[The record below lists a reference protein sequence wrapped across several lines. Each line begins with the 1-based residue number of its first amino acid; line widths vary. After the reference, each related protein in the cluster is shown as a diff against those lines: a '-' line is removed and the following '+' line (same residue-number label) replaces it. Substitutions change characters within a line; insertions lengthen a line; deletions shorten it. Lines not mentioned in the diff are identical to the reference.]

1 MEETPGGALAAQVGY
16 AADLVREYERFIQI
30 KTDAEDWTS
39 MVMSPPL
46 HRDRISN
53 FGFVLLKKAKSA
65 IWAGAPVIDRKLT
78 DLRDAGSARTG
89 GLCRR
94 FRRRP

>member
-39 MVMSPPL
+39 MVMSPPM
-46 HRDRISN
+46 HRDPITGLRLIDEVCTVSLVHYESR
-53 FGFVLLKKAKSA
+53 VLQL
-65 IWAGAPVIDRKLT
+65 
-78 DLRDAGSARTG
+78 
-89 GLCRR
+89 
-94 FRRRP
+94 